1 MHTDDY
7 NHIQHCIRYCIYM
20 GIWKLLQY
28 IYIYIA
34 TTSIK
39 GQTVIEE
46 IQPLIVYAI
55 IVDMQGL
62 WWQKQVSEEWISNC
76 IPWNTV
82 EHNYLTMSEI
92 VTSGTKVL
100 IYAFI
105 YVWPGVRVSVPSSY
119 FACAMANVY
128 FYSSKILVVIVN
140 YCGIK
145 YTTKEKHHDFA
156 RLNVQNDKI
165 TDMHG
170 S

>member
-1 MHTDDY
+1 MLTDDY
-7 NHIQHCIRYCIYM
+7 NHITHCIRYCIYM
-20 GIWKLLQY
+20 GIWKLLQYIY

-46 IQPLIVYAI
+46 IQPLIVMRSLLICKAFGDRSRYPR
-55 IVDMQGL
+55 
-62 WWQKQVSEEWISNC
+62 NC

-105 YVWPGVRVSVPSSY
+105 YVWPGVRVSQPSTY
-119 FACAMANVY
+119 FACATANVY
-128 FYSSKILVVIVN
+128 FYSSKILVFIVN
-140 YCGIK
+140 YCGMK
-145 YTTKEKHHDFA
+145 YTTKEKHHDFV

-165 TDMHG
+165 TDMHE